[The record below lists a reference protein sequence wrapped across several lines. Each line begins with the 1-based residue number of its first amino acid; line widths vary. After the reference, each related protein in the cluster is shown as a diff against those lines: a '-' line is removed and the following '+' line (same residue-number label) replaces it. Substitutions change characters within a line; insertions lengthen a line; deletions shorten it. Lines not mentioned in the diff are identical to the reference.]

1 MAQRKRAD
9 LIAVFAGQL
18 VAVRFSLAVT
28 PGPLWKHRVQK
39 AMTKPLAILMCAGL
53 TLAWIALRQL
63 LVPDTLAP
71 FTYVVPLLVCTF
83 LSDVRLLWAM
93 AALFA
98 AAQSVEFHT
107 LVGRGAPLSEAQ
119 LLAHVATLFNILVG
133 AGLAHA
139 LVNIRARLE
148 QSNQALRVAGDI
160 RRNQAADLER
170 RSEEL
175 AECNHE
181 LHLRA
186 LESEEQLLENQRLQ
200 ANLKR
205 SEFKY
210 REFFEHLDEIVLVL
224 QPTEPA
230 GDWACVDANATALF
244 TAKVDRQAL
253 VGVDLKDLPES
264 LLPLIQRERLATA
277 LTTRRTHWYEANA
290 GARQYRQIVFPIGD
304 GQVATAALDVTEH
317 RQIEAELRQQDQQKN
332 DFIATLSHELR
343 HPLMPIRFALELLGR
358 GRTEA
363 SHGRQVIERQVTH
376 IERLVDDLLDVS
388 RIASGKLHLRL
399 RKIQL
404 TGIVRLAIESVFPD
418 PDHATHRVT
427 TSVAADI
434 GQFVVDPDRLL
445 QILTNL
451 IGNAARYT
459 PTGGVIVVSARST
472 ESQLIIEVSDNGVGL
487 SARDCERIFDM
498 FSQAHDHE
506 KGLGIGLAL
515 VKSLVGVHGGV
526 VSASSGGPGC
536 GTTFH
541 IELPLLRGVEAR
553 APDDRFAPL
562 DEPLSIAP
570 REESVAPYERAR
582 AVPGI

>member
-1 MAQRKRAD
+1 M
-9 LIAVFAGQL
+9 
-18 VAVRFSLAVT
+18 S
-28 PGPLWKHRVQK
+28 
-39 AMTKPLAILMCAGL
+39 KPLAILMCAGL
-53 TLAWIALRQL
+53 TLAWIVLRQFV
-63 LVPDTLAP
+63 VPDTLAP
-71 FTYVVPLLVCTF
+71 FTYVVPLLICTF

-93 AALFA
+93 AAVFA

-107 LVGRGAPLSEAQ
+107 LVGRGEPLAEAQ

-133 AGLAHA
+133 VGLAHA
-139 LVNIRARLE
+139 LMNMRARLE
-148 QSNQALRVAGDI
+148 QSNQSLRVAGDSL
-160 RRNQAADLER
+160 RDQAADLER
-170 RSEEL
+170 QSEEL
-175 AECNHE
+175 AERNHE

-186 LESEEQLLENQRLQ
+186 RDSEEQLLENRRLQ

-205 SEFKY
+205 SEIKY

-230 GDWACVDANATALF
+230 GDWACADVNAATLRTAN
-244 TAKVDRQAL
+244 VDRQAI
-253 VGVDLKDLPES
+253 VGVDLKDLPEN

-277 LTTRRTHWYEANA
+277 LTTRRPHWYEASA
-290 GARQYRQIVFPIGD
+290 GSRQYRQIVFPIGD

-332 DFIATLSHELR
+332 HFIATLSHELR

-358 GRTEA
+358 GSTEA

-388 RIASGKLHLRL
+388 RIAAGKLHLRR
-399 RKIQL
+399 RKVQL
-404 TGIVRLAIESVFPD
+404 SGIVRLAIESVFPD
-418 PDHATHRVT
+418 SDHVTHRVT
-427 TSVAADI
+427 TSVAPDI
-434 GQFVVDPDRLL
+434 GRFVVDPDRLL
-445 QILTNL
+445 QILVNL

-459 PTGGVIVVSARST
+459 PKGGVIAVSARST
-472 ESQLIIEVSDNGVGL
+472 ESHLIIEVSDSGVGL
-487 SARDCERIFDM
+487 STRDCERIFDM

-515 VKSLVGVHGGV
+515 VKSLVVLHGGV

-541 IELPLLRGVEAR
+541 IELPLLRVVEDR
-553 APDDRFAPL
+553 APDDRL
-562 DEPLSIAP
+562 VLHDEPLCITP
-570 REESVAPYERAR
+570 NEESVAPYESTR
-582 AVPGI
+582 AVSGI